1 MKSGLVYALW
11 LVIAVMAIVVLVQ
24 QRKLAGVRDDNAAL
38 RSDARALISART
50 QEAAELHR
58 EIRQLRSENEELRRE
73 LQRTRIRNPE

>member
-24 QRKLAGVRDDNAAL
+24 QRKLARVRDENAAL
-38 RSDARALISART
+38 QSDARALITART
-50 QEAAELHR
+50 REAAELHR

-73 LQRTRIRNPE
+73 LQRTRIRGSE